1 MKVEA
6 AAVLAPQ
13 SGKKGKR
20 EAEETPEKQVAAK
33 RQKKDSVAEAIV
45 KKKVQAKTRKKKKYE
60 TSSSSDDSSDS
71 DYICESTLLVDDSS
85 DSGYELAPVKKRL
98 AVAKNGSVPAKKTKQ
113 ARNSDSSGSS
123 SDEDLSSD
131 EEAPARNKNPA
142 VATKAAVETDSSSD
156 SSSDNDVSIE
166 TITRYNARL
175 TRYDDDFDEDI
186 CSDEDEEISKPSKK
200 GPAPVTEKESSD
212 RSLDEH
218 KSPQKV
224 TLPTCAAKNV
234 PSERAKA
241 KTDSSS
247 SSSEEESDEE
257 DVKKAIA
264 CFYSSRQA
272 GRNLAV
278 SLDFSCERAMETIL
292 SRKVEKVSL
301 EQYSSKDSI
310 NLLVRMRAEL
320 HTCSLSV
327 DLSKPKAVFL
337 DGPGHGRG
345 GWRWLWG
352 EFCDGPDSGRSDE
365 WSGGTDGGCLGGRH
379 QVVDLVVG
387 RGPSLFV

>member
-6 AAVLAPQ
+6 APALAPQ

-20 EAEETPEKQVAAK
+20 EAEETPEKQVAAR
-33 RQKKDSVAEAIV
+33 RQKDGVAEAIV
-45 KKKVQAKTRKKKKYE
+45 KKKVEAKTGKKKKYG

-85 DSGYELAPVKKRL
+85 DSDYELAPVKKRL
-98 AVAKNGSVPAKKTKQ
+98 TVAKNGSVPAKKTKQ

-123 SDEDLSSD
+123 SDKDLSSD

-142 VATKAAVETDSSSD
+142 VATKATVKTDSSSDSSSDNDVSIETITRYNARLTVKTDSSSD

-186 CSDEDEEISKPSKK
+186 SSDEDEEKSKPSKK
-200 GPAPVTEKESSD
+200 GPTPVTEKESSD

-224 TLPTCAAKNV
+224 TLPTWAAKNV
-234 PSERAKA
+234 PSESAKA

-264 CFYSSRQA
+264 CFHSSRQA
-272 GRNLAV
+272 GRDLAV
-278 SLDFSCERAMETIL
+278 SLDFACERAMETIL
-292 SRKVEKVSL
+292 SREVEKVSL

-320 HTCSLSV
+320 RTCSLSV
-327 DLSKPKAVFL
+327 DLSKPKAEFL

-345 GWRWLWG
+345 GWRWSW
-352 EFCDGPDSGRSDE
+352 SGR
-365 WSGGTDGGCLGGRH
+365 GG
-379 QVVDLVVG
+379 
-387 RGPSLFV
+387 